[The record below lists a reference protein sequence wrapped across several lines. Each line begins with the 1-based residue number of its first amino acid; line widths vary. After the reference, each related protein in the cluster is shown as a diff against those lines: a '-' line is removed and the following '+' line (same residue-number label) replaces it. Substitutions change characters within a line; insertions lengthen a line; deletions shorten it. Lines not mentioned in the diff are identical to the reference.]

1 MKKAIVMLAC
11 VLAIGT
17 TIAQENTITIKGT
30 VSDKKT
36 KEPIAYATVYS
47 ENRLHYT
54 TTNTDGDYV
63 LKLPVSMKDSRVV
76 FSQMGYNRDTLNVNT
91 LLKKGNVRL
100 TAGGVKLQVVTVS
113 EFKNAKTLMKEVIRR
128 IPENYHTDTMV
139 CTGYFRSAAT
149 VGDSLCLFVE
159 HVSDLLRV
167 GYGKNPKQNYANTRG
182 INSNYSTVRKM
193 RLMCYDTTYLR
204 NLTKS
209 DISTGLVI
217 DYKEGYSFRD
227 KVEIY
232 KSYLN
237 VDKNDSMSQ
246 YVDDDGISYYVV
258 HSGSTTYTIEKSSL
272 AIVRIERHTSLG
284 NPIVMPAVYIVPN
297 CKKLTPLRKFAIAT
311 DEVYDYA
318 KVGDRYT
325 LVSFHIK
332 SVHRYINETEGMWN
346 GVAPELLVH
355 EDQTFQLIGQQPGH
369 WSFLRENGINPKYA
383 TYKPYSQIKVS
394 DEGYSPDFWEQ
405 FNYIPVEEYLLNKLN
420 AKRNK

>member
-139 CTGYFRSAAT
+139 CTGYFRS
-149 VGDSLCLFVE
+149 
-159 HVSDLLRV
+159 
-167 GYGKNPKQNYANTRG
+167 PYAP
-182 INSNYSTVRKM
+182 SVAS
-193 RLMCYDTTYLR
+193 CY
-204 NLTKS
+204 
-209 DISTGLVI
+209 
-217 DYKEGYSFRD
+217 
-227 KVEIY
+227 
-232 KSYLN
+232 
-237 VDKNDSMSQ
+237 
-246 YVDDDGISYYVV
+246 
-258 HSGSTTYTIEKSSL
+258 
-272 AIVRIERHTSLG
+272 RHF
-284 NPIVMPAVYIVPN
+284 Y
-297 CKKLTPLRKFAIAT
+297 
-311 DEVYDYA
+311 
-318 KVGDRYT
+318 
-325 LVSFHIK
+325 
-332 SVHRYINETEGMWN
+332 
-346 GVAPELLVH
+346 
-355 EDQTFQLIGQQPGH
+355 
-369 WSFLRENGINPKYA
+369 
-383 TYKPYSQIKVS
+383 
-394 DEGYSPDFWEQ
+394 
-405 FNYIPVEEYLLNKLN
+405 
-420 AKRNK
+420 